1 MRQIRRLKLILNLPE
16 NDLPLALT
24 DAGALRQIVSSLIEN
39 AMKYTTKN
47 GEIVVVASEKDERI
61 IVEITDSG
69 CGIQP
74 SDLPRIFEK
83 FYRGRPLQTANETTD
98 ESFAGEDECAN
109 VNETAGIGLGLYLV
123 HNLVGQIGGEIVAE
137 SPANKTRRGA
147 KFTVSLP
154 IQNAET
160 RTK

>member
-1 MRQIRRLKLILNLPE
+1 MRQIRRLKLNLNLLE
-16 NDLPLALT
+16 NDLPPALT
-24 DAGALRQIVSSLIEN
+24 DAGALRRIVSSLIEN
-39 AMKYTTKN
+39 AMKYTTEN
-47 GEIVVVASEKDERI
+47 GEIVVAASEKDERI

-74 SDLPRIFEK
+74 QDLPHIFEK
-83 FYRGRPLQTANETTD
+83 FYRGRPLETANETTD
-98 ESFAGEDECAN
+98 EAFAGEDECATI
-109 VNETAGIGLGLYLV
+109 NETAGIGLGLYLV

-154 IQNAET
+154 IQIAET